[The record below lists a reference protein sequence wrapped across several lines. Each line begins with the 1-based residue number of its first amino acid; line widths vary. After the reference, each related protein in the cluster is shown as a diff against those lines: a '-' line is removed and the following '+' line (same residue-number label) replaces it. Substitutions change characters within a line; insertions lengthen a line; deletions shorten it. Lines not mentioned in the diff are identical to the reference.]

1 MSNCER
7 TSIKEPKAIFKKC
20 TWSLLEVRDIPSAI
34 FEVTDTDERRN
45 CEHIANRSSSG
56 NFFKRAYTLTTK
68 FRASIYTFN
77 SLKLDISSDFQL
89 STLDFQQK
97 PYHNLWAIDLGWDGL
112 VITFLCE
119 FEACTLADLDILGL
133 IRMARPTF
141 AFLEDDV

>member
-89 STLDFQQK
+89 SILDFQQILCQW
-97 PYHNLWAIDLGWDGL
+97 LWAVGLGGNGL
-112 VITFLCE
+112 VFALLGEDI
-119 FEACTLADLDILGL
+119 AGTLADLDVLGL
-133 IRMARPTF
+133 VRMARPTF